1 MADRDVEDLLDV
13 VLEHVEDGRVIPII
27 GEELLCVSQDDQEFP
42 LYGYVARKLAE
53 RLDVPFDASVLESDL
68 NAVVCKYWEM
78 GRQRSAVYTKLK
90 LILNEV
96 RFQPPQ
102 ALLDLASID
111 RLKLF
116 IVLTFDDLLAKAIN
130 QVRGLTGDNRALELA
145 YSPRKCDDLPEQLS
159 QPTVYHLFGKLLSAQ
174 PDEYV
179 VTDEDALEFL
189 HHMQR
194 GPVPARLFDALG
206 ENHLLFIGCTFSD
219 WLARFLIRIARRDRL
234 SPQGRSPTEAL
245 VGSGVDR
252 DRDLIVFLRHF
263 SPSTRIVVCSPAEF
277 AAALFARYRERRAAA
292 EPPMPHP
299 ARLYA
304 EEAAAPTE
312 KAAVFLSYYH
322 EDVGSA
328 LRVRNFLDKEAGID
342 VWFDEDQIKG
352 GDGWE
357 LKCERNINKCSYFM
371 PLISARA
378 TRTIEGYFRTEW
390 DLAVARA
397 RGRRQDVPFIVPV
410 VIDDTRNDTE
420 GVPEHFKTVHWTRLP
435 DGNGN
440 DDFRLRM
447 IKLARDHERLM
458 RS

>member
-1 MADRDVEDLLDV
+1 MADRDVEDLLDD

-27 GEELLCVSQDDQEFP
+27 GEELLCVSQDGQEFP

-68 NAVVCKYWEM
+68 TAVVCKYWET

-90 LILNEV
+90 LILNEA

-116 IVLTFDDLLAKAIN
+116 IVLTFDDLLAKGIN
-130 QVRGLTGDNRALELA
+130 QVRGLTGDSRAVELA
-145 YSPRKCDDLPEQLS
+145 YSPGKSDDLPKQLS
-159 QPTVYHLFGKLLSAQ
+159 QPVVYHLFGKLLSAQ

-194 GPVPARLFDALG
+194 GPVPVRLFDALR

-234 SPQGRSPTEAL
+234 SQGRSATEAL

-263 SPSTRIVVCSPAEF
+263 SPSTRMVVCSPAEF
-277 AAALFARYRERRAAA
+277 VAALFARYRERRATA
-292 EPPMPHP
+292 EPPMGHP
-299 ARLYA
+299 ARLHA
-304 EEAAAPTE
+304 EEAAEPK

-322 EDVGSA
+322 EDVASA
-328 LRVRNFLDKEAGID
+328 LRLSNFLDKEAGID
-342 VWFDEDQIKG
+342 VWFDEDEIKG
-352 GDGWE
+352 GDGWD
-357 LKCERNINKCSYFM
+357 LRCRRNITKCSYFM
-371 PLISARA
+371 PLISTRA

-390 DLAVARA
+390 KLAVARA
-397 RGRRQDVPFIVPV
+397 DRIRDDVPFIIPV
-410 VIDDTRNDTE
+410 VIDDTPMDVE
-420 GVPEHFKTVHWTRLP
+420 GVPEHFKTVRWMRLP
-435 DGNGN
+435 HGNGN
-440 DDFRLRM
+440 EDFLLRM
-447 IKLARDHERLM
+447 IELARNYERRM
-458 RS
+458 RG